1 MAKSLRSKWKRK
13 MRAIKSV
20 RYGVKEKVM
29 LDKMVEQTLA
39 REEVEVK
46 TVKDIKEDAVME
58 TETKSEFN
66 PKTMLNKDGNY
77 PKWMN
82 KNKIKKI
89 KKTNSEKKKGTKKK
103 HQL

>member
-1 MAKSLRSKWKRK
+1 M
-13 MRAIKSV
+13 
-20 RYGVKEKVM
+20 YGKTGGKY
-29 LDKMVEQTLA
+29 DKLNYEPLF
-39 REEVEVK
+39 K
-46 TVKDIKEDAVME
+46 DAVME

-66 PKTMLNKDGNY
+66 PRTMLNKDGNY